1 MTPMTESR
9 LSCGCSARSQHRQSA
24 STEPGL
30 SLSCCDAGLRPG
42 ACRSPVSRSMSSS
55 GRCDLMTISVF
66 RERDQAAGSVELA
79 ALDRGAS

>member
-24 STEPGL
+24 STEPGF
-30 SLSCCDAGLRPG
+30 SDAGLRPG
-42 ACRSPVSRSMSSS
+42 ACRSPVSRSMSAS